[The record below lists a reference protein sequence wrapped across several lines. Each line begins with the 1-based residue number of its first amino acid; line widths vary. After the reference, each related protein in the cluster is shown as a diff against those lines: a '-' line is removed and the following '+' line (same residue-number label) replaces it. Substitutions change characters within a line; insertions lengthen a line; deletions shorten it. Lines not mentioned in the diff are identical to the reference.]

1 MEEAKEKK
9 YLFGPVPSRRLG
21 LSLGVDIVPLKTCSQ
36 NCVYCQ
42 LGVHGRQTIER
53 ASFVDIDKVLGELK
67 VRLAEGLRADFITF
81 SGSGEPTLNKD
92 IGRLIDGIRELT
104 DIKIAVITNGT
115 LLNDAAVRAD
125 CCKADVVLPSLDA
138 PDAETFEVINRPHP
152 EVKFDSLVEGLCEF
166 RRQYN
171 GKIWLEVFFVEGLNT
186 GEKQVA
192 ELRDIIGRIEPDR
205 VQLNTAVRPTAD
217 ASAVRVDEARMEEI
231 ASVLGGNAEV
241 VADFS
246 RGQGAEGVVVEV
258 EQLFEMLKRRPCSI
272 ADICH
277 GLGID
282 RHEAMTFIKDLEKK
296 GKIFWE
302 IREGTKFFFV
312 R

>member
-1 MEEAKEKK
+1 MDTVKAKK

-53 ASFVDIDKVLGELK
+53 GNFVDVDAVLGELK
-67 VRLAEGLRADFITF
+67 GRIADGLGADFITF

-115 LLNDAAVRAD
+115 LFNDAAVRAD

-138 PDAETFEVINRPHP
+138 PDAETFEVINRPHS
-152 EVKFDSLVEGLCEF
+152 EVKFDSFVEGLCEF
-166 RRQYN
+166 RRQYD
-171 GKIWLEVFFVEGLNT
+171 GQIWLEVFFVEGLNT
-186 GEKQVA
+186 GDEQVK
-192 ELRDIIGRIEPDR
+192 ELHDIIGRIAPDR

-217 ASAVRVDEARMEEI
+217 LSAARVDESRLEEI
-231 ASVLGGNAEV
+231 AGLLGPNAQ
-241 VADFS
+241 VAADYS
-246 RGQGAEGVVVEV
+246 RVEGADGVVVEQG
-258 EQLFEMLKRRPCSI
+258 QLFEMLKRRPCSVD
-272 ADICH
+272 DICH
-277 GLGID
+277 GLGVT
-282 RHEAMTFIKDLEKK
+282 RQEAMTYIKDLEKE

-302 IREGTKFFFV
+302 VREGKKFFFA